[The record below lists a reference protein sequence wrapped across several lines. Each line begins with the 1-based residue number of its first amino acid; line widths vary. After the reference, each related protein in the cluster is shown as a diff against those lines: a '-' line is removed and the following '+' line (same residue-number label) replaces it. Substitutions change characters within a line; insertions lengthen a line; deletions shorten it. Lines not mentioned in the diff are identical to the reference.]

1 MHMEPSPEEII
12 YQVIKTC
19 LKLKRIKTLQ
29 SVFSNFN
36 GMKLENHNK
45 MTDRNLKFSQT
56 YRS

>member
-1 MHMEPSPEEII
+1 MEPSPEEII

-36 GMKLENHNK
+36 GVKLENHNK